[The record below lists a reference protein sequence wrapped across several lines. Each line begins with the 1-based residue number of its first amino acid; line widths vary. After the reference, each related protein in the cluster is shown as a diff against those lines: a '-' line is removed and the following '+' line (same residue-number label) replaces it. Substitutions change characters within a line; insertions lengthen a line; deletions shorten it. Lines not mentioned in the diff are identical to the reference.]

1 MSDVSAIPAPAEASP
16 SRFRAAPVFL
26 AFLAMGFGDAAGPFV
41 GTARQQFHL
50 SNFAAQLITFTG
62 FIMFGVLSVPMGVFQ
77 DRTGK
82 RLVLIMG
89 LCIMLAGVLIPT
101 VAGLSVFAV
110 FLLAMLLL
118 GAGATVL
125 QVAGNP
131 MMRDVSA
138 EGKYSRNLSLAQ
150 FVKAIGSMS
159 GPVIP
164 VIAARA
170 FGLSWRAVFP
180 VFAVAIG
187 IALVAAV
194 TTGTSE
200 SSPTAG
206 RKTATLRSCLAL
218 LKNRYVAVMVLGIFL
233 YVGAEVCVSSGIP
246 LYLQDRFGINITRTG
261 LLGTGLF
268 FAALTVGRF
277 SGGVVLNWMRPKI
290 FLALTCA
297 VSIVGLL
304 GLFLPFERVAVACF
318 FVAGL
323 GFANIF
329 PLIFSIAIDKMPEQS
344 NPLAGLMVTAIV
356 GAAFLPPLMGL
367 VADTAHSVQFSFVV
381 PLVAI
386 LYVSWIAVGNLQE
399 AHAPQEAS
407 R

>member
-1 MSDVSAIPAPAEASP
+1 MSEVPAVPASAGAISP
-16 SRFRAAPVFL
+16 RFRAVPVFL

-41 GTARQQFHL
+41 GIARQQFHL

-77 DRTGK
+77 DRKGK
-82 RLVLIMG
+82 RFVLILG

-101 VAGLSVFAV
+101 VAGLAVFGV
-110 FLLAMLLL
+110 FLLAVLLL

-164 VIAARA
+164 VVAARA

-180 VFAVAIG
+180 VFSAAIL
-187 IALVAAV
+187 IALVSAV
-194 TTGTSE
+194 TTRSIAAPA
-200 SSPTAG
+200 PT
-206 RKTATLRSCLAL
+206 RQTATLRSCLAL
-218 LKNRYVAVMVLGIFL
+218 LKNRYVAIMVLGIFL

-246 LYLQDRFGINITRTG
+246 LYLEDRFAIDITKTG

-268 FAALTVGRF
+268 FAALTAGRF
-277 SGGVVLNWMRPKI
+277 SGGVVLNWIKPKP
-290 FLALTCA
+290 FLAATCA
-297 VSIVGLL
+297 VSILGLL
-304 GLFLPFERVAVACF
+304 GLFLPSEKVAVACF
-318 FVAGL
+318 FIAGL

-329 PLIFSIAIDKMPEQS
+329 PLIFSIAIDHMPEHS
-344 NPLAGLMVTAIV
+344 NALSGLMVTAIV

-367 VADTAHSVQFSFVV
+367 VADKAHSVQFSFIV
-381 PLVAI
+381 PLAAI
-386 LYVSWIAVGNLQE
+386 LYVSWVAVRNLRK
-399 AHAPQEAS
+399 APGPQPAS
-407 R
+407 H